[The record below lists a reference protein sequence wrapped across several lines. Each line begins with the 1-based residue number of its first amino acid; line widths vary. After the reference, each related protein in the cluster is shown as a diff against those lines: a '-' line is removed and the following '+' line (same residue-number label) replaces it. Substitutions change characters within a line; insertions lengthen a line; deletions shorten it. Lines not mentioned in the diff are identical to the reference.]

1 MNTLEAIYNRRS
13 CRNFTD
19 EPVTVE
25 QIDTI
30 LKAAFSAPTA
40 VNTQPWEYIVINDE
54 KIIDK
59 EKESK
64 TYLYRRK
71 TES

>member
-1 MNTLEAIYNRRS
+1 MNTLEAIYKRRS
-13 CRNFTD
+13 CRDFTD
-19 EPVTVE
+19 EPVTGD

-54 KIIDK
+54 SVLD
-59 EKESK
+59 
-64 TYLYRRK
+64 
-71 TES
+71 

>member
-13 CRNFTD
+13 CRDFTD
-19 EPVTVE
+19 EPVTGE

-40 VNTQPWEYIVINDE
+40 VNTQPWEYE
-54 KIIDK
+54 ACA
-59 EKESK
+59 
-64 TYLYRRK
+64 
-71 TES
+71 

>member
-13 CRNFTD
+13 CRDFTD

-40 VNTQPWEYIVINDE
+40 VNTQPWEYE
-54 KIIDK
+54 ACA
-59 EKESK
+59 
-64 TYLYRRK
+64 
-71 TES
+71 